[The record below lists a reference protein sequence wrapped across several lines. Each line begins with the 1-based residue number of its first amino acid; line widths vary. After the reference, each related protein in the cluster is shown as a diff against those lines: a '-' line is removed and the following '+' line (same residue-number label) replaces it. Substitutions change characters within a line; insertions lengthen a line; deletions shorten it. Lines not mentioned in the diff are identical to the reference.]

1 MQIVYHPDGS
11 MSKLSTPELKKVEI
25 DYHNWYCPI
34 HEYVWMVRWDGTIKS
49 GTCGQNVLFHKNKP
63 FWEGKGGMQ
72 TNSFCKF
79 AKGSCNCG
87 SDLNSPKA
95 INKEIYDKFVRES
108 DKIVQSDLPLYDGK
122 EIIATAAKFK
132 LNSLCEIHLD
142 IGKMCNFDCSY
153 CPSHV
158 HDSVSPFMDLKK
170 TNRAL
175 QIIESKIPKNKNKFI
190 IITGGEPTLYKDL
203 DKLIVLLRAKNSTQI
218 SINSNGTASY
228 KRYEQ
233 LLEND
238 IKFDITFHYEFTN
251 EKIIKK
257 CVKLKEKYPNTV
269 KLKMLTRDD
278 KFKSLVKQHTNE
290 FIEYPIYDKFSV
302 KQVLL

>member
-1 MQIVYHPDGS
+1 M
-11 MSKLSTPELKKVEI
+11 LE
-25 DYHNWYCPI
+25 
-34 HEYVWMVRWDGTIKS
+34 
-49 GTCGQNVLFHKNKP
+49 
-63 FWEGKGGMQ
+63 
-72 TNSFCKF
+72 
-79 AKGSCNCG
+79 
-87 SDLNSPKA
+87 
-95 INKEIYDKFVRES
+95 
-108 DKIVQSDLPLYDGK
+108 
-122 EIIATAAKFK
+122 
-132 LNSLCEIHLD
+132 
-142 IGKMCNFDCSY
+142 
-153 CPSHV
+153 
-158 HDSVSPFMDLKK
+158 
-170 TNRAL
+170 
-175 QIIESKIPKNKNKFI
+175 
-190 IITGGEPTLYKDL
+190 
-203 DKLIVLLRAKNSTQI
+203 LIVLLRAKNSTQI